1 MIKPSV
7 LLIGIA
13 AVALSLGVVYANS
26 NPVILGNVVEVQGK
40 VTIHNEG
47 SPRGKRI
54 TTTPTDVGLNQFVRT
69 YSNSK
74 ARVTLADDSKV
85 LITESSTL
93 EFKDDQNI
101 QLNEGKVLFS
111 INKRDA
117 TRSLNVITKTA
128 VIGVKGTRFLVETR
142 GDEAFLHLEEGEVEV
157 NSLAEEF
164 NDYKSEYEA
173 FKKQYMK
180 EFNEFKQTVTITSGT
195 SLSLGKRG
203 LKEVGTPEKIEQLF
217 KELDEEF
224 TIKPPAPDNDSEPP
238 GEL

>member
-93 EFKDDQNI
+93 E
-101 QLNEGKVLFS
+101 
-111 INKRDA
+111 
-117 TRSLNVITKTA
+117 
-128 VIGVKGTRFLVETR
+128 
-142 GDEAFLHLEEGEVEV
+142 
-157 NSLAEEF
+157 
-164 NDYKSEYEA
+164 
-173 FKKQYMK
+173 
-180 EFNEFKQTVTITSGT
+180 
-195 SLSLGKRG
+195 LSL
-203 LKEVGTPEKIEQLF
+203 IH
-217 KELDEEF
+217 
-224 TIKPPAPDNDSEPP
+224 I
-238 GEL
+238 